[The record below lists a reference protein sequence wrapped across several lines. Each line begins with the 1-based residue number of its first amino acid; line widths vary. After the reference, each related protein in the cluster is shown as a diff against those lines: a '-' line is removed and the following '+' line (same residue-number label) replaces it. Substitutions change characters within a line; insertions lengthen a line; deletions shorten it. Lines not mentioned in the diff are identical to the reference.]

1 MIKAHLNNDMSII
14 KISGDDTREY
24 LNNIITNNIE
34 QVTETKSIYSCL
46 LNPQG
51 KFIADF
57 YVANFD
63 NNIILVT
70 NKKFKDGLINGLNF
84 YKLRSKVNVEDI
96 SNLYQY
102 YFLPFIEETIF
113 NIEDHSLGK
122 TILFD
127 KSFAFIDPRVTMLG
141 MHVVSSDKTL
151 GTNKL
156 EISEDD
162 CLSHFLKHG
171 ILSMHLIEDLSKF
184 YPLENNLHLLN
195 AVDFK
200 KGCYVGQELT
210 ARMKLRNKIPRT
222 ILPFILTLE
231 TEVDL
236 SHNNIFENDNIVGE
250 IIYQKDQYIFGHIT
264 FRKLSKELSIDMSF
278 NLENH
283 HLKINKQD
291 WLVL

>member
-14 KISGDDTREY
+14 KISGDDAREY

-34 QVTETKSIYSCL
+34 QVNETKSIYSCL
-46 LNPQG
+46 LTPQG

-70 NKKFKDGLINGLNF
+70 NKKFKEGLINGLNF
-84 YKLRSKVNVEDI
+84 YKLRSKVNIEDI

-113 NIEDHSLGK
+113 NIEDHSLGR
-122 TILFD
+122 TTLFD
-127 KSFAFIDPRVTMLG
+127 KSFAFIDPRVTKLG

-283 HLKINKQD
+283 HLELNKQD

>member
-34 QVTETKSIYSCL
+34 QVNETRSIYSCL
-46 LNPQG
+46 LTPQG

-57 YVANFD
+57 YVASFG

-70 NKKFKDGLINGLNF
+70 NKKFKDELIKGLNF
-84 YKLRSKVNVEDI
+84 YKLRSKVNIEDI
-96 SNLYQY
+96 SNLYKY
-102 YFLPFIEETIF
+102 YFLPFIEESIF
-113 NIEDHSLGK
+113 SLEDHSLGK
-122 TILFD
+122 TILYD
-127 KSFAFIDPRVTMLG
+127 KSFAFIDPRVTKLG
-141 MHVVSSDKTL
+141 MHVVSSDKALGNNTL
-151 GTNKL
+151 V
-156 EISEDD
+156 ISEDD
-162 CLSHFLKHG
+162 CLNHFLKHG
-171 ILSMHLIEDLSKF
+171 ILNMYLIDDLTKF

-231 TEVDL
+231 TELDL
-236 SHNNIFENDNIVGE
+236 NHNNIFENNNIVGE

-283 HLKINKQD
+283 HLELNKQD

>member
-14 KISGDDTREY
+14 KISGDDAREY

-34 QVTETKSIYSCL
+34 QVNETKSIYSCL
-46 LNPQG
+46 LTPQG

-57 YVANFD
+57 YIANFD

-184 YPLENNLHLLN
+184 YPLENNLHFLN

-222 ILPFILTLE
+222 ILPFILTLKNKE
-231 TEVDL
+231 DL
-236 SHNNIFENDNIVGE
+236 NHSNIFENDNVVGE

-264 FRKLSKELSIDMSF
+264 FRKLSKDISLDMNF

-283 HLKINKQD
+283 NLEINKQD
-291 WLVL
+291 WLAL

>member
-14 KISGDDTREY
+14 KISGDDARKY

-34 QVTETKSIYSCL
+34 QVNETKSIYSCL
-46 LNPQG
+46 LTPQG

-84 YKLRSKVNVEDI
+84 YKLRSKVNIEDI

-184 YPLENNLHLLN
+184 YPLENNLHFLN

-222 ILPFILTLE
+222 ILPFILTLKNKE
-231 TEVDL
+231 DL
-236 SHNNIFENDNIVGE
+236 NHSNIFENDNVVGE

-264 FRKLSKELSIDMSF
+264 FRKLSKDISLDMNF

-283 HLKINKQD
+283 NLEINKQD
-291 WLVL
+291 WLAL

>member
-14 KISGDDTREY
+14 KISGDDAREY

-34 QVTETKSIYSCL
+34 QVNETKSIYSCL
-46 LNPQG
+46 LTPQG

-84 YKLRSKVNVEDI
+84 YKLRSKVNIEDI

-184 YPLENNLHLLN
+184 YPLENNLHFLN

-222 ILPFILTLE
+222 ILPFILTLKNKE
-231 TEVDL
+231 DL
-236 SHNNIFENDNIVGE
+236 NHSNIFENDNVVGE

-264 FRKLSKELSIDMSF
+264 FRKLSKGISLDMNF

-283 HLKINKQD
+283 NLEINKQD
-291 WLVL
+291 WLAL

>member
-14 KISGDDTREY
+14 KISGDDAREY

-34 QVTETKSIYSCL
+34 QVNETKSIYSCL
-46 LNPQG
+46 LTPQG

-84 YKLRSKVNVEDI
+84 YKLRSKVNIEDI

-184 YPLENNLHLLN
+184 YPLENNLHFLN

-222 ILPFILTLE
+222 ILPFILTLKNKE
-231 TEVDL
+231 DL
-236 SHNNIFENDNIVGE
+236 NHSNIFESDNVVGE

-264 FRKLSKELSIDMSF
+264 FRKLSKDISLDMNF

-283 HLKINKQD
+283 NLEINKQD
-291 WLVL
+291 WLAL

>member
-14 KISGDDTREY
+14 KISGDDAREY

-34 QVTETKSIYSCL
+34 QVNETKSIYSCL
-46 LNPQG
+46 LTPQG

-127 KSFAFIDPRVTMLG
+127 KSFAFIDPRVAMLG

-184 YPLENNLHLLN
+184 YPLENNLHFLN
-195 AVDFK
+195 AIDFK

-222 ILPFILTLE
+222 ILPFILTLKNKE
-231 TEVDL
+231 DL
-236 SHNNIFENDNIVGE
+236 NHSNIFENDNVVGE

-264 FRKLSKELSIDMSF
+264 FRKLSKDISLDMNF

-283 HLKINKQD
+283 NLEINKQD
-291 WLVL
+291 WLAL

>member
-14 KISGDDTREY
+14 KISGDDAREY

-46 LNPQG
+46 LTPQG

-113 NIEDHSLGK
+113 NIKDHSLGK
-122 TILFD
+122 TTLFD
-127 KSFAFIDPRVTMLG
+127 KSFAFIDPRVTKLG

-283 HLKINKQD
+283 HLELNKQD
-291 WLVL
+291 WLVF

>member
-1 MIKAHLNNDMSII
+1 MIKAHLNNDTSII

-34 QVTETKSIYSCL
+34 QVNETKSIYSCL
-46 LNPQG
+46 LTPQG

-57 YVANFD
+57 YVASFD
-63 NNIILVT
+63 NKIILIT
-70 NKKFKDGLINGLNF
+70 NKKFKDELIKGLNF

-96 SNLYQY
+96 SNLYKY
-102 YFLPFIEETIF
+102 YFLPFIEESVF
-113 NIEDHSLGK
+113 SLVDHSLGK
-122 TILFD
+122 TILYD
-127 KSFAFIDPRVTMLG
+127 KSFAFIDPRVSKLG
-141 MHVVSSDKTL
+141 MHVVSSDKAL
-151 GTNKL
+151 GNNTL

-162 CLSHFLKHG
+162 CLNHFLKHG
-171 ILSMHLIEDLSKF
+171 ILSMHLIDDLTKF

-210 ARMKLRNKIPRT
+210 ARMKLRNKTPRT
-222 ILPFILTLE
+222 ILPFILTSE
-231 TEVDL
+231 TEENL
-236 SHNNIFENDNIVGE
+236 NHNNIFENNNIVGE

-283 HLKINKQD
+283 HLEINKQD
-291 WLVL
+291 WLAL

>member
-14 KISGDDTREY
+14 KISGDDAREY

-34 QVTETKSIYSCL
+34 QVNETKSIYSCL
-46 LNPQG
+46 LTPQG

-184 YPLENNLHLLN
+184 YPLENNLHFLN

-222 ILPFILTLE
+222 ILPFILTLKNKE
-231 TEVDL
+231 DL
-236 SHNNIFENDNIVGE
+236 NHSNIFENDNVVGE

-264 FRKLSKELSIDMSF
+264 CLLYTSDAADE
-278 NLENH
+278 
-283 HLKINKQD
+283 
-291 WLVL
+291 

>member
-14 KISGDDTREY
+14 KISGDDAREY

-34 QVTETKSIYSCL
+34 QVNETKSIYSCL
-46 LNPQG
+46 LTPQG

-141 MHVVSSDKTL
+141 MHVVSSDKAL

-184 YPLENNLHLLN
+184 YPLENNLHFLN

-222 ILPFILTLE
+222 ILPFILTLKNKE
-231 TEVDL
+231 DL
-236 SHNNIFENDNIVGE
+236 NHSNIFESDNVVGE

-264 FRKLSKELSIDMSF
+264 FRKLSKDISLDMNF

-283 HLKINKQD
+283 NLEINKQD
-291 WLVL
+291 WLAL

>member
-14 KISGDDTREY
+14 KISGDDAREY

-34 QVTETKSIYSCL
+34 QVNETKSIYSCL
-46 LNPQG
+46 LTPQG

-113 NIEDHSLGK
+113 NIEDHSLGR
-122 TILFD
+122 TTLFD
-127 KSFAFIDPRVTMLG
+127 KSFAFIDPRVTKLG
-141 MHVVSSDKTL
+141 MHVVSSDKAL

-184 YPLENNLHLLN
+184 YPLENNLHFLN

-222 ILPFILTLE
+222 ILPFILTLKNKE
-231 TEVDL
+231 DL
-236 SHNNIFENDNIVGE
+236 NHSNIFENDNVVGE

-264 FRKLSKELSIDMSF
+264 FRKLSKDISLDMNF

-283 HLKINKQD
+283 NLEINKQD
-291 WLVL
+291 WLAL

>member
-14 KISGDDTREY
+14 KISGDDAREY

-34 QVTETKSIYSCL
+34 QVNETKSIYSCL
-46 LNPQG
+46 LTPQG

-127 KSFAFIDPRVTMLG
+127 KSFAFIDPRVTKLG

-184 YPLENNLHLLN
+184 YPLENNLHFLN

-222 ILPFILTLE
+222 ILPFILTLKNKE
-231 TEVDL
+231 DL
-236 SHNNIFENDNIVGE
+236 NHSNIFENDNVVGE

-264 FRKLSKELSIDMSF
+264 FRKLSKDISLDMNF

-283 HLKINKQD
+283 NLEINKQD
-291 WLVL
+291 WLAL

>member
-14 KISGDDTREY
+14 KISGDDAREY

-34 QVTETKSIYSCL
+34 QVNETKSIYSCL
-46 LNPQG
+46 LTPQG

-84 YKLRSKVNVEDI
+84 YKLRSKVNIEDI

-184 YPLENNLHLLN
+184 YPLENNLHFLN
-195 AVDFK
+195 AIDFK

-222 ILPFILTLE
+222 ILPFILTLKNKE
-231 TEVDL
+231 DL
-236 SHNNIFENDNIVGE
+236 NHSNIFENDNVVGE

-264 FRKLSKELSIDMSF
+264 CLLYTSDAADE
-278 NLENH
+278 
-283 HLKINKQD
+283 
-291 WLVL
+291 

>member
-14 KISGDDTREY
+14 KISGDDAREY

-34 QVTETKSIYSCL
+34 QVNETKSIYSCL
-46 LNPQG
+46 LTPQG

-184 YPLENNLHLLN
+184 YPLENNLHFLN

-222 ILPFILTLE
+222 ILPFILTLKNKE
-231 TEVDL
+231 DL
-236 SHNNIFENDNIVGE
+236 NHSNIFESDNVVGE

-264 FRKLSKELSIDMSF
+264 FRKLSKDISLDMNF

-283 HLKINKQD
+283 NLEINKQD
-291 WLVL
+291 WLAL

>member
-14 KISGDDTREY
+14 KISGDDAREY

-34 QVTETKSIYSCL
+34 QVNETKSIYSCL
-46 LNPQG
+46 LTPQG

-70 NKKFKDGLINGLNF
+70 NKKFKDELINGLNF

-127 KSFAFIDPRVTMLG
+127 KSFAFIDPRVTKLG

-184 YPLENNLHLLN
+184 YPLENNLHFLN

-222 ILPFILTLE
+222 ILPFILTLKNKE
-231 TEVDL
+231 DL
-236 SHNNIFENDNIVGE
+236 NHSNIFENDNVVGE

-264 FRKLSKELSIDMSF
+264 FRKLSKDISLDMNF

-283 HLKINKQD
+283 NLEINKQD
-291 WLVL
+291 WLAL

>member
-34 QVTETKSIYSCL
+34 QVNETKSIYSCL
-46 LNPQG
+46 LTPQG

-57 YVANFD
+57 YVASFD

-70 NKKFKDGLINGLNF
+70 NKKFKDELIKGLNF
-84 YKLRSKVNVEDI
+84 YKLRSKVNIEDI
-96 SNLYQY
+96 SNLYKY
-102 YFLPFIEETIF
+102 YFLPFIEESVF
-113 NIEDHSLGK
+113 SLEDHSLGK
-122 TILFD
+122 TILYD
-127 KSFAFIDPRVTMLG
+127 KSFAFIDPRVTKLG
-141 MHVVSSDKTL
+141 MHVVSSDKAL
-151 GTNKL
+151 GNNTL
-156 EISEDD
+156 EISEED
-162 CLSHFLKHG
+162 CLNHFLKHG
-171 ILSMHLIEDLSKF
+171 ILNMHLIDDLTKF

-231 TEVDL
+231 TAENL
-236 SHNNIFENDNIVGE
+236 NHNNIFENDNIVGE
-250 IIYQKDQYIFGHIT
+250 IIYQKDQYIFGHVT

-283 HLKINKQD
+283 HLELNKQD

>member
-14 KISGDDTREY
+14 KISGDDAREY

-34 QVTETKSIYSCL
+34 QVNETKSIYSCL
-46 LNPQG
+46 LTPQG

-127 KSFAFIDPRVTMLG
+127 KSFAFIDPRVTKLG

-222 ILPFILTLE
+222 ILPFILTLKNKE
-231 TEVDL
+231 DL
-236 SHNNIFENDNIVGE
+236 NHSNIFESDNVVGE

-264 FRKLSKELSIDMSF
+264 FRKLSKDISLDMNF

-283 HLKINKQD
+283 NLEINKQD
-291 WLVL
+291 WLAL

>member
-1 MIKAHLNNDMSII
+1 MIKAYLNNDMSII
-14 KISGDDTREY
+14 KISGDDAREY

-34 QVTETKSIYSCL
+34 QVNETKSIYSCL
-46 LNPQG
+46 LTPQG

-84 YKLRSKVNVEDI
+84 YKLRSKVNIEDI

-184 YPLENNLHLLN
+184 YPLENNLHFLN

-222 ILPFILTLE
+222 ILPFILTLKNKE
-231 TEVDL
+231 DL
-236 SHNNIFENDNIVGE
+236 NHSNIFENDNVVGE

-264 FRKLSKELSIDMSF
+264 FRKLSKDISLDMNF

-283 HLKINKQD
+283 NLEINKQD
-291 WLVL
+291 WLAL

>member
-14 KISGDDTREY
+14 KISGDDAREY

-34 QVTETKSIYSCL
+34 QVNETKSIYSCL
-46 LNPQG
+46 LTPQG

-113 NIEDHSLGK
+113 NIEDHSLGR
-122 TILFD
+122 TTLFD

-184 YPLENNLHLLN
+184 YPLENNLHFLN

-222 ILPFILTLE
+222 ILPFILTLKNKE
-231 TEVDL
+231 DL
-236 SHNNIFENDNIVGE
+236 NHSNIFENDNVVGE

-264 FRKLSKELSIDMSF
+264 FRKLSKDISLDMNF

-283 HLKINKQD
+283 NLEINKQD
-291 WLVL
+291 WLAL

>member
-14 KISGDDTREY
+14 KISGDDAREY

-34 QVTETKSIYSCL
+34 QVNETKSIYSCL
-46 LNPQG
+46 LTPQG

-84 YKLRSKVNVEDI
+84 YKLRSKVNIEDI

-184 YPLENNLHLLN
+184 YPLENNLHFLN

-222 ILPFILTLE
+222 ILPFILTLKNKE
-231 TEVDL
+231 DL
-236 SHNNIFENDNIVGE
+236 NHSNIFENDNVVGE

-264 FRKLSKELSIDMSF
+264 FRKLSKDISLDMNF

-283 HLKINKQD
+283 NLEINKQD
-291 WLVL
+291 WLAL

>member
-34 QVTETKSIYSCL
+34 QVNETKSIYSCL
-46 LNPQG
+46 LTPQG

-184 YPLENNLHLLN
+184 YPLENNLHFLN

-222 ILPFILTLE
+222 ILPFILTLKNKE
-231 TEVDL
+231 DL
-236 SHNNIFENDNIVGE
+236 NHSNIFENDNVVGE

-264 FRKLSKELSIDMSF
+264 FRKLSKDISLDMNF

-283 HLKINKQD
+283 NLEINKQD
-291 WLVL
+291 WLAL